1 MDEQQRY
8 EQARTQVLRLRQF
21 YIHLVVYI
29 LVNALLIILSLSK
42 NGTWSIWPL
51 LGWGIGL
58 AAHGITVF
66 VSGSLLGSGW
76 EEREIRRRLERSE

>member
-1 MDEQQRY
+1 MDEQRRY
-8 EQARTQVLRLRQF
+8 ELARKQVLRLRQF

-29 LVNALLIILSLSK
+29 LVNAFLIIASLS
-42 NGTWSIWPL
+42 NGESWSIWPL

-58 AAHGITVF
+58 AAHGATVF
-66 VSGSLLGSGW
+66 VSDSLFGSRW

>member
-8 EQARTQVLRLRQF
+8 ELARRQVLRLRQF
-21 YIHLVVYI
+21 YVHLVVYV
-29 LVNALLIILSLSK
+29 LVNALLIILSLS
-42 NGTWSIWPL
+42 NGGRWSIWPL

-58 AAHGITVF
+58 VAHGVSVF
-66 VSGSLLGSGW
+66 VSGGLLGPGW